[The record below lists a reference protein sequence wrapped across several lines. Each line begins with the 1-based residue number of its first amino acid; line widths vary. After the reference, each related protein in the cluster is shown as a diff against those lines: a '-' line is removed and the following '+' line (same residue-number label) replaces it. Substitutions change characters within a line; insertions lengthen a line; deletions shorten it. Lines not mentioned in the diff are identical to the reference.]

1 MVRREVLERAA
12 ARLLGEAVA
21 LEAVLLDD
29 RPLLLVRGRLRM
41 ALPDERTGA
50 DCRDDA
56 EESDGDDELAR
67 DGRTPYSV
75 AMRSAGE
82 RLQDHSSI

>member
-12 ARLLGEAVA
+12 PRLLGKAVA

-29 RPLLLVRGRLRM
+29 RPLLLVRGGL
-41 ALPDERTGA
+41 AVAVPDERTDAGG
-50 DCRDDA
+50 RYDA

-75 AMRSAGE
+75 ATRSAGD
-82 RLQDHSSI
+82 RGRDHSSK

>member
-12 ARLLGEAVA
+12 PRLLGKTVT

-29 RPLLLVRGRLRM
+29 RPLLLPRRRSRM
-41 ALPDERTGA
+41 AVPDERAGA
-50 DCRDDA
+50 RRDYDA

-75 AMRSAGE
+75 AMRSAGD
-82 RLQDHSSI
+82 RG

>member
-12 ARLLGEAVA
+12 PRLLGKAVT

-29 RPLLLVRGRLRM
+29 RPLLLPRRRSRM
-41 ALPDERTGA
+41 AVPDERAGA
-50 DCRDDA
+50 RRDYDA

-75 AMRSAGE
+75 AMRSAGD
-82 RLQDHSSI
+82 RG